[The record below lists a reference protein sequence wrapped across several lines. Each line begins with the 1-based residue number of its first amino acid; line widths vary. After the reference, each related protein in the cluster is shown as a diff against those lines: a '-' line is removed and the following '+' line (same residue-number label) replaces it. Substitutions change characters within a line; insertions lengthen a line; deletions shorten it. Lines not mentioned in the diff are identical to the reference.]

1 VEVEAAAARGVV
13 FDIRRFSL
21 DDGPGIRTTVFLK
34 GCPLSCLW
42 CHNPESRDPE
52 PEVAFFAEQC
62 LGCRACERACPTGS
76 HLFDGTGQTL
86 RRETCLVCGACAEAC
101 PADAL
106 RRVGWERSAE
116 EVLAVV
122 ERDRPFYDRSGG
134 GLTLSGGEPLH
145 QAGFSRALLLG
156 ARSLGIHTCV
166 ETCGVVPRETVVSVV
181 DLVDLFL
188 LDYKATGDE
197 ESRRLI
203 GVAPEP
209 VTRCLELLVERGALV
224 RLRCPLVPGV
234 NDSPE
239 HLAAI
244 ARLCRRFPAL
254 EGVEILPYHA
264 TGRHKHARFG
274 ALDPLLP
281 EVAAPDPEQ
290 VRRWQDHLAG
300 LGCQARLSR

>member
-1 VEVEAAAARGVV
+1 MEEPSAARGVV

-34 GCPLSCLW
+34 GCPLRCLW

-52 PEVAFFAEQC
+52 PEVGFFAEQC
-62 LGCRACERACPTGS
+62 IGCRDCERACPTGS
-76 HLFDGTGQTL
+76 HLFDETGHTL
-86 RRETCLVCGACAEAC
+86 RRETCLACGACAEAC
-101 PADAL
+101 PAGAL
-106 RRVGWERSAE
+106 RRAGREWSAE
-116 EVLAVV
+116 EVLVVV
-122 ERDRPFYDRSGG
+122 ERDRPFYERSGG
-134 GLTLSGGEPLH
+134 GITLSGGEPLR
-145 QAGFSRALLLG
+145 QAGFARALLQG

-166 ETCGVVPRETVVSVV
+166 ETCGVVPRETLASVV
-181 DLVDLFL
+181 GLVDLFL

-203 GVAPEP
+203 GAGPDP
-209 VTRCLELLVERGALV
+209 VTRCLELLVERGAVV

-244 ARLCRRFPAL
+244 AELSRRFVAL
-254 EGVEILPYHA
+254 EGVEILPYHG
-264 TGRHKHARFG
+264 TGRHKHARYG
-274 ALDPLLP
+274 SSDPLP
-281 EVAAPDPEQ
+281 GVAVPDAAQ

-300 LGCQARLSR
+300 LGCRTLLTR